1 MPPSI
6 PAAAQTQHYSELLQ
20 CCCFHYPD
28 AAYLTIQ
35 SSRLQFRH
43 ILVFSCLFKAQFKQ
57 FSEHARIITPRLAF
71 LVVHCISYIRAALV
85 PIMPSSVSIVS
96 LWTAIMT
103 ILIDIYF
110 ITTMHKIGV
119 MMMGKMTD
127 SPPRKVKE
135 IILEVEGKTK
145 MSNIAEYLL

>member
-1 MPPSI
+1 
-6 PAAAQTQHYSELLQ
+6 
-20 CCCFHYPD
+20 
-28 AAYLTIQ
+28 
-35 SSRLQFRH
+35 
-43 ILVFSCLFKAQFKQ
+43 
-57 FSEHARIITPRLAF
+57 
-71 LVVHCISYIRAALV
+71 
-85 PIMPSSVSIVS
+85 
-96 LWTAIMT
+96 MT

-135 IILEVEGKTK
+135 IILEVEGNTK